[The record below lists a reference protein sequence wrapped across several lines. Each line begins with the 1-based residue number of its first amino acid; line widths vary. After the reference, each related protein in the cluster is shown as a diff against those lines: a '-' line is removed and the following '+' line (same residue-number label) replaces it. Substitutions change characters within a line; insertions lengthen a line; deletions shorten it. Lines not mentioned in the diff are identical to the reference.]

1 MNCIIHITPFMIAKI
16 LDPQIRK
23 DGRDGKDRK
32 DGDFTCGIE
41 VRTKARMS

>member
-1 MNCIIHITPFMIAKI
+1 MLTAP

-32 DGDFTCGIE
+32 DRKDGTLALGFE
-41 VRTKARMS
+41 VRRKTRIP